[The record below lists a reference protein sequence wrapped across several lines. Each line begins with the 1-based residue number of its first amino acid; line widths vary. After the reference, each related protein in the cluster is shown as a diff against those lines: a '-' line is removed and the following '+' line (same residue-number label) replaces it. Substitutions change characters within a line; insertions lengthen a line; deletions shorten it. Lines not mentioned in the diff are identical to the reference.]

1 MGLSIHVQ
9 LAAGYLLGEMG
20 VRGSLTSVFGLAG
33 TWGAT
38 TVPPFG
44 EGVPSYS
51 TAVTLPLKS
60 FMVHVTRHRR
70 YPALPWKSRYR
81 QRQRL
86 PQLFYW
92 RLEIHKQKLL

>member
-38 TVPPFG
+38 TVPSFG

-51 TAVTLPLKS
+51 TAVTLPLGS
-60 FMVHVTRHRR
+60 LMVHD
-70 YPALPWKSRYR
+70 PS
-81 QRQRL
+81 
-86 PQLFYW
+86 
-92 RLEIHKQKLL
+92 